1 MSGLPGASVNEI
13 PTIRPTGIY
22 VDDTGKPEYIRLED
36 PQLDVDGV
44 EHTEM
49 NEAVTY
55 RSDKVR
61 AEIRGASHG

>member
-1 MSGLPGASVNEI
+1 MNEI

-49 NEAVTY
+49 NDAVTY
-55 RSDKVR
+55 QSDKAR
-61 AEIRGASHG
+61 AAIGGASNG